1 MNFNQ
6 KERANLMDSR
16 ELWQSVMNRTEK
28 EIQTGRYTISFSQY
42 EVYQFPKP
50 ALLNRVRILCQ
61 NFLMRS
67 AKSIFNKLKI
77 GHIARAIKRLSHA

>member
-1 MNFNQ
+1 
-6 KERANLMDSR
+6 MDSR

-50 ALLNRVRILCQ
+50 PLLTRVRIFCR

-67 AKSIFNKLKI
+67 AKSILHKLKI
-77 GHIARAIKRLSHA
+77 GQILRSIKRYSHA